1 MEFIR
6 TFLNFFPIQLFPA
19 VQKPISSTSSS
30 NYFRP
35 FNTSTALS
43 NSVRPIVRIPPIST
57 SSSEKVPLWKSSLT
71 VQDHLNDPLTKPPAP
86 TIHEVIPLDG
96 LSTLERKQRQTQPKS
111 WFSSSVDSTVPP
123 PVNLCTL
130 PRNFPSFSK
139 SEAPLIARS
148 RSFKVPQIDDTII
161 EVPPPKPSR
170 SYTELIFQE
179 MTPMT
184 RPNIEPFALKLTPFE
199 RPKLDCA
206 ATSIFMKPPI
216 DVNNNID
223 KKVDV
228 KKLTNQSAEASK
240 LNYFSEHQCTK
251 KSHMDQ
257 YTNKSSMDQYT
268 NKSHMDQCT
277 KKSNMD
283 QYTNK
288 SNMDQCTSKSNMDQC
303 TKKSIMDIEQVK
315 PKIGFIE
322 QEDVYKPLNF
332 RSQVLEQN
340 HTAKPP
346 PNSSKLDSTQHNPIP
361 SCSYT
366 SNVENENKL
375 PEKSS
380 SRRRSKNVRER
391 SSKRRLSNL
400 SNILSFSDD
409 EDDDSADSEAA
420 EWLRSSLVLRQQ
432 PSLRVKAI
440 VDKLLH
446 MSGRD
451 QRRAL
456 FSLKQ
461 IFQDDKDLVHE
472 FVQNEGLPCLIKLG
486 RVSDQNHQNYILRAL
501 GQLMLYVDG
510 MNGIIAHNETIQWL
524 YELLDSPYR
533 LVVKTALKLLLVF
546 VEYTEANSLLLLA
559 AISKVEKARG
569 RQDWLSLMKI
579 LMDKSASD
587 EETLIYGMTV
597 INKTLNGVPDQDT
610 YFDIID
616 TLESQGLEDAMKFM
630 TAMNSPQLTQQCE
643 FYEKELRR
651 EEGALDSDSGESTIV
666 RMRSTN
672 GPTTRTNGTNGDTND
687 RRGTMRRRQQEAAEY
702 NNTEPTHNKFNENLT
717 RFQQP
722 QQNGHSTKPPVIERE
737 PPTPKTPIAQTP
749 SSQPPWRRS
758 TVNESPQEEPRYIET
773 NNNHYSNS
781 NSYSNGDKYAD
792 YNGYNSNS
800 GLKESI
806 VSSRPQPI
814 KLIEDVEQIEEKEN
828 ITNGDKP
835 RDVKAPPPLMPNI
848 FSPTEHKTMEFP
860 EPEEKPI
867 EQPTLKKIESPPKA
881 KLADSDSDENGAG
894 ANCFAAALKKR
905 AQKMEGGTLRKGL
918 VEQKVSEAEAKW
930 KQAAENVKEKPMIIN
945 DLDFSE
951 FVEFEQDPL
960 VLVKAQASQDNGRNF
975 GYSNGAPPAPPPIPG
990 GAVPPPPPLLSAKNN
1005 QTRDP
1010 SPGGQSKTSASVKL
1024 HWKPAQVEAPQV
1036 LGLKRKGTFWSLME
1050 TPAIDTEKLA
1060 KLFEQKTKDVPVKK
1074 AGEDVEKKQ
1083 VLHVLSMKRSQAINI
1098 GLTKLPPVSVIP
1110 TAIRK
1115 FDSTVLN
1122 KEGIE
1127 KILQTMMPTLEE
1139 IERIREKQCEHPDM
1153 PLGQA
1158 EQFLVSLSEID
1169 CLLERLRLWSFML
1182 DYQNVEKDVAES
1194 LMELNNAMKE
1204 IEESRTFRVAMG
1216 MMLKIGNTL
1225 NGTDIKAFQLDYLS
1239 KASEVKDPVHK
1250 YPLTHHLAEYMIDH
1264 FPDGTDLYSEFGAVS
1279 RSSRID
1285 FEMVHDNLKK
1295 MENDCKASWDY
1306 VAKISLKDNNSN
1318 MKNKVNAYLTEV
1330 AERIH
1335 RLKHVHRT
1343 TMNRWHA
1350 FLLYFGYAPN
1360 EIKDQKPI
1368 GVFKMVIEFALEY
1381 RTNRD
1386 KILQTRKRV
1395 AEKRER
1401 NKTRGMMIGVAQKQ
1415 QQNGTVDSSR
1425 RKNPEELTDRERHQ
1439 ELSRLLTSSGDDTLN
1454 RRRGQPTSE
1463 KSLIAAQTEAMRRS
1477 PGDGESADDELLDG
1491 VVRTVTAQA
1500 DSIRD
1505 HARRRARQ
1513 FNRKSLRRTRTI
1525 RSDQLDS
1532 LTNLSVLNNY

>member
-1158 EQFLVSLSEID
+1158 EQFL
-1169 CLLERLRLWSFML
+1169 
-1182 DYQNVEKDVAES
+1182 DVAES